1 MTSVG
6 STITSAVQL
15 LNCSENITM
24 NCTHSTNDSLPSTSA
39 SLMSEEKESMLS
51 TITRITLC
59 CLVFILNL
67 LGNTMVCIVV
77 NRSRKL
83 RSSRNYYYGLFLVN
97 LSVADMTVAIFIM
110 PFVLMFYETGKYPF
124 GFYGSTAA
132 CKLIPT
138 LSLMCQGASIYSL
151 ASLTLQ
157 RYIGIVYPLK
167 ARLTLFRVK
176 LVLTMVWFFAFL
188 NAFPLIIVSD
198 GVPTPK
204 YNQYSCDEYWPNSW
218 LRSGYTMYLFL
229 FEYLVPLAIICM
241 TYTKMALVLCN
252 REKEFEG
259 IRTCK
264 KSTKV
269 RHMKF
274 IRLLIVLV
282 ASFAVCY
289 LPNHVLFFW
298 YDYGTG
304 SAYPYFTIMMKWS
317 HFFLWLNSFL
327 NPYLYGALDDYFSE
341 GYRKVLR
348 RCARLEVKSK
358 VTHSRIARQ
367 LSKIYS
373 IKTFSGAEMD
383 SNSDE

>member
-6 STITSAVQL
+6 STIRSTVQF

-24 NCTHSTNDSLPSTSA
+24 NCTNFTNASSTSA
-39 SLMSEEKESMLS
+39 SFMSEEKESMWS

-176 LVLTMVWFFAFL
+176 LVLTLVWFFAFL

-204 YNQYSCDEYWPNSW
+204 YNQYSCDEYWPNGW
-218 LRSGYTMYLFL
+218 LRFGYTLYLFL

-259 IRTCK
+259 IRSCTK
-264 KSTKV
+264 KTK
-269 RHMKF
+269 
-274 IRLLIVLV
+274 
-282 ASFAVCY
+282 
-289 LPNHVLFFW
+289 
-298 YDYGTG
+298 
-304 SAYPYFTIMMKWS
+304 
-317 HFFLWLNSFL
+317 
-327 NPYLYGALDDYFSE
+327 
-341 GYRKVLR
+341 
-348 RCARLEVKSK
+348 
-358 VTHSRIARQ
+358 
-367 LSKIYS
+367 
-373 IKTFSGAEMD
+373 
-383 SNSDE
+383 